1 MNTRIITILC
11 VGLASLV
18 AGCNNEEPVAAG
30 EYGPLSACY
39 FRVQG
44 SSACTTSFQ
53 RLMINPQAAVGK
65 NISIVGYLAPRR
77 GVALLYPSEHD
88 FEHDVVVNAIS
99 IDSKSAALL
108 AERWYQVVNV
118 QGEFDLVRDPV
129 EPWFGEIG
137 SLSAVNAIGEM
148 GKEDPV
154 VIYEKLPSSS
164 GK

>member
-1 MNTRIITILC
+1 M
-11 VGLASLV
+11 
-18 AGCNNEEPVAAG
+18 AGCNKEEPVVAD
-30 EYGPLSACY
+30 EHDPLSACY
-39 FRVQG
+39 FRIQG

-53 RLMINPQAAVGK
+53 RLMANPQAAVGK

-108 AERWYQVVNV
+108 AERWYQIVNV
-118 QGEFDLVRDPV
+118 QGEFDLVRDPL

-137 SLSAVNAIGEM
+137 SLSEVNAVGAM

-164 GK
+164 GR